1 MSNKKNNPQEEVLA
15 TSALNP
21 TLSTTISNSTSHM
34 PPVHYLHE
42 LSQADEER
50 LEKLFNTLDKDG
62 NGRIDIHDL
71 SDALKEAGLCHSY
84 AEVRNFGSHVL
95 L

>member
-1 MSNKKNNPQEEVLA
+1 MGNKKNNPQEEVSI
-15 TSALNP
+15 TSSLNH
-21 TLSTTISNSTSHM
+21 TLSTTISNSTSHV

-84 AEVRNFGSHVL
+84 AEVRNL
-95 L
+95 LA